1 MNIDLKS
8 KSMSVDTGTLAPQHD
23 AADMSVGVDSF
34 AMALSLQQSARQ
46 QNNAT
51 LSKALASTA
60 LLPKQNHSQQLSQPH
75 DVRATHGTKQT
86 DTASGNPQ
94 ASRPRADQSPDK
106 RTQANNEQELNARQR
121 QARMTQDRQAK
132 GRQEAAQDAAHL
144 QQQRQLKQR
153 QQQRLEHQRLENQR
167 TGLHDQRSHT
177 GKLAHSTAATMSPI
191 KTAAANKLAAQA
203 LPAESASLRSANSA
217 EKSANSAEKNVTPS
231 SRPLADMVERRDPSG
246 KQTYVSNAFEDDIES
261 NTDDNLE
268 TEVADELL
276 TDPAAQDA
284 LLQLITQA
292 VHFEA
297 KTAAETTSNTA
308 DSAHID
314 SAAALGQSLL
324 SNADNHPSVSH
335 MLAYEFNASQHDD
348 TAIEGLSPTIA
359 AADEHV
365 AQRLR
370 YDDVMSAPSAE
381 KDKIA
386 EAGPRSSIG
395 LAVGPT
401 GNPEALATFSTKDRA
416 VFADGIGA
424 QPVLPDTLTLSAT
437 MNSLSAGTTALSN
450 NADGKPT
457 PVHLKGISNLS
468 TDGVNVVSAR
478 AANHNDDAAMQPVRD
493 LYQRGVTEFSV
504 DAQENAALEA
514 KAAATATTK
523 PVPTSGA
530 PALSNNT
537 ITINANSQQTLLV
550 QQQEAATSVTQDRQ
564 VAGDGKGAALSMSA
578 RLAQAKLQEQLQDKA
593 DDKAK
598 DKIQQK
604 LQDKAALLEGKRAD
618 HLVFDSAM
626 LRQIKD
632 VMSHDP
638 LLASSLSNNIV
649 AAQTAAAS
657 SAALTIGQNTASGAT
672 AGSLASLSG
681 VTTNNNLTSSAQ
693 MSLTPQPDPSTSVAA
708 EPVSLLQ
715 PDAGLQLADRISAQ
729 VQSKLQSVDV
739 KLAPEQLGEMTIRI
753 ELQQD
758 QLSVQFVVQQG
769 QAKELLE
776 QHLPKLK
783 EHLEQQG
790 MQLAHSEVTQQD
802 QSPSQGGQQERQQ
815 GTSVANAHTDDDVQG
830 DVTSV
835 ATARRNDGRVDFYA

>member
-8 KSMSVDTGTLAPQHD
+8 KSMSVDTATLAPQHD
-23 AADMSVGVDSF
+23 AADVSIGVDSF

-60 LLPKQNHSQQLSQPH
+60 LLPKQSHSQQPTQPH
-75 DVRATHGTKQT
+75 DVRATNGTKQT
-86 DTASGNPQ
+86 DTVFVHPQ
-94 ASRPRADQSPDK
+94 ASRQPTNPSTPR
-106 RTQANNEQELNARQR
+106 TEANSEQELNARQR
-121 QARMTQDRQAK
+121 QARMAQDRQAK

-144 QQQRQLKQR
+144 RQQRQLKQR

-167 TGLHDQRSHT
+167 TGLHDQRAHT
-177 GKLAHSTAATMSPI
+177 GKLAHSTAATNSPT
-191 KTAAANKLAAQA
+191 KTAGANKVAAQA
-203 LPAESASLRSANSA
+203 LPAESASLR
-217 EKSANSAEKNVTPS
+217 SANSAEKNVTPS
-231 SRPLADMVERRDPSG
+231 SRPLADMVERRDLSD

-261 NTDDNLE
+261 SPDDNLE

-276 TDPAAQDA
+276 TDQAAQDA
-284 LLQLITQA
+284 LLQLISKA
-292 VHFEA
+292 VYFEA
-297 KTAAETTSNTA
+297 KTATATTSNTA

-314 SAAALGQSLL
+314 SASALGLSVL
-324 SNADNHPSVSH
+324 SNADNHPSVSS
-335 MLAYEFNASQHDD
+335 MLAHEFNATQHDD
-348 TAIEGLSPTIA
+348 TAIVGLLPTIA

-370 YDDVMSAPSAE
+370 DDDVMSAPSAE
-381 KDKIA
+381 NDKIA
-386 EAGPRSSIG
+386 VAGPRSSFG

-401 GNPEALATFSTKDRA
+401 RIPDALATLSTKDLA
-416 VFADGIGA
+416 VFADGIDA
-424 QPVLPDTLTLSAT
+424 QPVLPDTLTLST
-437 MNSLSAGTTALSN
+437 TLNSLNAGAAALSN

-457 PVHLKGISNLS
+457 PAHLKGISNLP
-468 TDGVNVVSAR
+468 TDGMNVVSVR
-478 AANHNDDAAMQPVRD
+478 AANHNDDAAMQPVQE

-537 ITINANSQQTLLV
+537 ITISANGQQTLLA

-564 VAGDGKGAALSMSA
+564 VAGDGKGAAISMSA

-618 HLVFDSAM
+618 HLAFDSAM
-626 LRQIKD
+626 LRQAKD
-632 VMSHDP
+632 LMSHDP

-657 SAALTIGQNTASGAT
+657 SAALTIGQNTASSAT
-672 AGSLASLSG
+672 AGSFASLSG
-681 VTTNNNLTSSAQ
+681 VTNNNNLTSSAQ
-693 MSLTPQPDPSTSVAA
+693 MSLTSQADPSTSVAA

-830 DVTSV
+830 DVASV
-835 ATARRNDGRVDFYA
+835 ATAPRNDGRVDFYA

>member
-8 KSMSVDTGTLAPQHD
+8 KSMLVDTGTLAPQHD
-23 AADMSVGVDSF
+23 AADVSVGVDSF
-34 AMALSLQQSARQ
+34 AMALSLQQTARQ

-60 LLPKQNHSQQLSQPH
+60 LLPTQSHSQQPTQPH

-86 DTASGNPQ
+86 DTASGNSQ
-94 ASRPRADQSPDK
+94 ASRLRAEQSPHT

-167 TGLHDQRSHT
+167 TGPHDQRSHT
-177 GKLAHSTAATMSPI
+177 GKLAHSTTATVSPT
-191 KTAAANKLAAQA
+191 KTAAANKLASQA
-203 LPAESASLRSANSA
+203 VPAESASLQR
-217 EKSANSAEKNVTPS
+217 ANSAEKNVTPS
-231 SRPLADMVERRDPSG
+231 SQPLADMAERRDPSG
-246 KQTYVSNAFEDDIES
+246 KQTYVSSAFEDDIES
-261 NTDDNLE
+261 KPDDNLE

-276 TDPAAQDA
+276 TDQAAQDA
-284 LLQLITQA
+284 LLQFITKA

-297 KTAAETTSNTA
+297 KTAAQTTSNTA

-314 SAAALGQSLL
+314 SASAVGHSAL
-324 SNADNHPSVSH
+324 SNADHHPSVSH
-335 MLAYEFNASQHDD
+335 MLAHEFNASQHDD

-359 AADEHV
+359 VADEHV

-370 YDDVMSAPSAE
+370 YDDVMSVPSAE

-386 EAGPRSSIG
+386 EAGPRTSIG

-401 GNPEALATFSTKDRA
+401 GNPEALATFSSKDRA

-424 QPVLPDTLTLSAT
+424 QPVLPDTLTLSTT

-450 NADGKPT
+450 NADGKPA
-457 PVHLKGISNLS
+457 PAHLKGISNLPA
-468 TDGVNVVSAR
+468 DGVNVVSAR
-478 AANHNDDAAMQPVRD
+478 AANHNDDAAMQPVQG
-493 LYQRGVTEFSV
+493 LYQRGDTEFSV

-530 PALSNNT
+530 PALSNTT
-537 ITINANSQQTLLV
+537 ITISMNGQQTLLA
-550 QQQEAATSVTQDRQ
+550 QQEAATSVTRDRQ
-564 VAGDGKGAALSMSA
+564 VAGDGKGAAISMSA

-693 MSLTPQPDPSTSVAA
+693 MSLTAQADPSTSVAA

-835 ATARRNDGRVDFYA
+835 ATARRNEGRVDFYA

>member
-86 DTASGNPQ
+86 DTVSGNPQ

-106 RTQANNEQELNARQR
+106 RTQANSEQELNARQR

-144 QQQRQLKQR
+144 QQQRQFKQR

-177 GKLAHSTAATMSPI
+177 GKLAHSTAATMSPT

-203 LPAESASLRSANSA
+203 LPAESASLH
-217 EKSANSAEKNVTPS
+217 SANSAEKNVTPS

-246 KQTYVSNAFEDDIES
+246 KQTYVSNAFEDDIELKP
-261 NTDDNLE
+261 DDNLE

-276 TDPAAQDA
+276 TDQAAQDA
-284 LLQLITQA
+284 LLQFITQA

-297 KTAAETTSNTA
+297 KTAAETTSNTT

-314 SAAALGQSLL
+314 SASALGQSLL
-324 SNADNHPSVSH
+324 SNADHHPSVSH
-335 MLAYEFNASQHDD
+335 MLAHEFNASQHDD

-395 LAVGPT
+395 LALGPT
-401 GNPEALATFSTKDRA
+401 GNPEALATYSSKDRA

-424 QPVLPDTLTLSAT
+424 QPVLPDTLTLSTT

-457 PVHLKGISNLS
+457 PAHLKGISNLS

-478 AANHNDDAAMQPVRD
+478 AATHNDDAAMQPVRE
-493 LYQRGVTEFSV
+493 RGVTEFSV

-537 ITINANSQQTLLV
+537 ITINANSQQTLLA
-550 QQQEAATSVTQDRQ
+550 QQQEAAKSVTQDRQ
-564 VAGDGKGAALSMSA
+564 VAGDGKGAAISMSA

-618 HLVFDSAM
+618 HLAFDSAM
-626 LRQIKD
+626 LRQAKD

-693 MSLTPQPDPSTSVAA
+693 MSLTPQADPSTSVAA

>member
-23 AADMSVGVDSF
+23 AADVSVGVDSF
-34 AMALSLQQSARQ
+34 AMALSLQQTARQ

-60 LLPKQNHSQQLSQPH
+60 LIPKQNHSQQLSQPH
-75 DVRATHGTKQT
+75 DVRATNGTKQT

-94 ASRPRADQSPDK
+94 ASRLRAEQSPDK
-106 RTQANNEQELNARQR
+106 RTQANSEQELNARQR

-177 GKLAHSTAATMSPI
+177 GKLAHSTAATMSPT
-191 KTAAANKLAAQA
+191 KTAAANKLASQA
-203 LPAESASLRSANSA
+203 VPAESASLH
-217 EKSANSAEKNVTPS
+217 SANSAEKNVTPS
-231 SRPLADMVERRDPSG
+231 SRPLVEG
-246 KQTYVSNAFEDDIES
+246 
-261 NTDDNLE
+261 DDNLE

-276 TDPAAQDA
+276 TDQAAQDA
-284 LLQLITQA
+284 LLQFITKA

-314 SAAALGQSLL
+314 SASALGQSLL
-324 SNADNHPSVSH
+324 SNADHHPSVSQ
-335 MLAYEFNASQHDD
+335 MLAHEFNASQHDF

-370 YDDVMSAPSAE
+370 DDDVMSASSAE
-381 KDKIA
+381 KNKIA

-424 QPVLPDTLTLSAT
+424 QPVLPDTLTLSTT

-457 PVHLKGISNLS
+457 PAHLKGISNLS

-478 AANHNDDAAMQPVRD
+478 AANHNDDAAMQPVRE

-514 KAAATATTK
+514 KAAATATIK

-537 ITINANSQQTLLV
+537 ITINANSQQTLLA
-550 QQQEAATSVTQDRQ
+550 QQQEAAKSVTQDRQ
-564 VAGDGKGAALSMSA
+564 VAGDGKGAAISMSA

-618 HLVFDSAM
+618 HLAFDSAM
-626 LRQIKD
+626 LRQAKD

-693 MSLTPQPDPSTSVAA
+693 MSLTPQADPSTSVAA

-830 DVTSV
+830 DVASV